1 MMWPAMPAAGPGLCS
16 GLRKGEGEMRMTRPA
31 NAPSYDEDFVGWLE
45 DQARRARRGEAD
57 ELDLEN
63 IAEEFE
69 GMARSD
75 RREIRNR
82 LIVLLIHLLK
92 YSAQPRRRSSG
103 WPATI
108 GEQRS
113 RIATVIDD
121 SPSLKSFPGS
131 ILDQCYA
138 DARSRA
144 AIETGLPESNL
155 PERCPFGVDE
165 VHDLRWLPPRQPLDR

>member
-1 MMWPAMPAAGPGLCS
+1 
-16 GLRKGEGEMRMTRPA
+16 MRMTRPG
-31 NAPSYDEDFVGWLE
+31 NAPSYDQDFVAWLE
-45 DQARRARRGEAD
+45 DQARRARRGETG
-57 ELDLEN
+57 ELDFEN
-63 IAEEFE
+63 IAEELE

-82 LIVLLIHLLK
+82 LIVLLIQLLK

-121 SPSLKSFPGS
+121 SPSLRPFSGS
-131 ILDQCYA
+131 ILDQCYV
-138 DARSRA
+138 DARPRA
-144 AIETGLPESNL
+144 ALETGLSESSF
-155 PERCPFGVDE
+155 PERCPFGVGE
-165 VHDLRWLPPRQPLDR
+165 VLDQCWLPRRTREGGE

>member
-1 MMWPAMPAAGPGLCS
+1 
-16 GLRKGEGEMRMTRPA
+16 MRMTRRG
-31 NAPSYDEDFVGWLE
+31 NAPSYDQDFVAWLE
-45 DQARRARRGEAD
+45 DQAQRARRGEAG

-63 IAEEFE
+63 IAEELE

-75 RREIRNR
+75 RPEIRNR

-103 WPATI
+103 WLATI

-113 RIATVIDD
+113 LIATVIDD
-121 SPSLKSFPGS
+121 SSSLKSFPGS
-131 ILDQCYA
+131 VLDQSYV

-144 AIETGLPESNL
+144 ALVGDVLDP
-155 PERCPFGVDE
+155 
-165 VHDLRWLPPRQPLDR
+165 RWLPRRTREGGD

>member
-1 MMWPAMPAAGPGLCS
+1 MPGPG
-16 GLRKGEGEMRMTRPA
+16 
-31 NAPSYDEDFVGWLE
+31 NAPSYEDDFVAWLE
-45 DQARRARRGEAD
+45 DQAQRARRGET
-57 ELDLEN
+57 EGLDLEN
-63 IAEEFE
+63 IAEELE

-82 LIVLLIHLLK
+82 LVVLLIHLLK

-103 WPATI
+103 WLATI

-131 ILDQCYA
+131 ILDHCYA

-144 AIETGLPESNL
+144 ALETGLPESDF
-155 PERCPFGVDE
+155 PERCPYGVDQ
-165 VHDLRWLPPRQPLDR
+165 VLDPRWLPSGTG

>member
-1 MMWPAMPAAGPGLCS
+1 MPMTQPG
-16 GLRKGEGEMRMTRPA
+16 
-31 NAPSYDEDFVGWLE
+31 NAVPYEEDFVAWLE
-45 DQARRARRGEAD
+45 DQARRARRGKAA

-63 IAEEFE
+63 IAEELE

-75 RREIRNR
+75 RREIRDR
-82 LIVLLIHLLK
+82 LIVLLIHLLTDPAEPK
-92 YSAQPRRRSSG
+92 GRSSG
-103 WPATI
+103 WLATI
-108 GEQRS
+108 GEQRG

-131 ILDQCYA
+131 ILERCYV

-144 AIETGLPESNL
+144 ALEIGLPETDL

-165 VHDLRWLPPRQPLDR
+165 LLDARWLPPRTREGGD

>member
-1 MMWPAMPAAGPGLCS
+1 
-16 GLRKGEGEMRMTRPA
+16 MRMTRPG
-31 NAPSYDEDFVGWLE
+31 NAPPYEEDFVAWLE
-45 DQARRARRGEAD
+45 DQARRARRCEVGG
-57 ELDLEN
+57 LDLEN
-63 IAEEFE
+63 IAEELE

-92 YSAQPRRRSSG
+92 YSAQPRRRSAG
-103 WPATI
+103 WLATI

-131 ILDQCYA
+131 ILDHCYV
-138 DARSRA
+138 DARLRA
-144 AIETGLPESNL
+144 ALETGLPESEF
-155 PERCPFGVDE
+155 PERSPFGVDQ
-165 VHDLRWLPPRQPLDR
+165 VLDPRWLPSRIRARRR

>member
-1 MMWPAMPAAGPGLCS
+1 
-16 GLRKGEGEMRMTRPA
+16 MTRTA

-45 DQARRARRGEAD
+45 DQAQRARRGQAG

-63 IAEEFE
+63 IAEELE

-103 WPATI
+103 WLATI

-131 ILDQCYA
+131 ILEHCYA

-144 AIETGLPESNL
+144 ALETGLPESGF
-155 PERCPFGVDE
+155 PERCPFGVDQLL
-165 VHDLRWLPPRQPLDR
+165 DRRWLPRRTRTGEH

>member
-1 MMWPAMPAAGPGLCS
+1 
-16 GLRKGEGEMRMTRPA
+16 MTRPG
-31 NAPSYDEDFVGWLE
+31 NAPSYEEDFVAWLE
-45 DQARRARRGEAD
+45 DQARWARRGEAG
-57 ELDLEN
+57 ELDLDN
-63 IAEEFE
+63 IAEELE

-92 YSAQPRRRSSG
+92 YSAEPRRRWSG
-103 WPATI
+103 WLATI

-121 SPSLKSFPGS
+121 NPSLKSFPGS
-131 ILDQCYA
+131 ILEHCYA
-138 DARSRA
+138 DARCRA
-144 AIETGLPESNL
+144 ALETGLPESDF

-165 VHDLRWLPPRQPLDR
+165 ALDRRWLPPRQPLDR

>member
-1 MMWPAMPAAGPGLCS
+1 
-16 GLRKGEGEMRMTRPA
+16 MTRPG
-31 NAPSYDEDFVGWLE
+31 NAVSYEEDFVAWLE
-45 DQARRARRGEAD
+45 DQAGRARRGKAA

-63 IAEEFE
+63 IAEELE

-92 YSAQPRRRSSG
+92 YSAQPKRRSAG
-103 WPATI
+103 WLATI

-131 ILDQCYA
+131 ILERCYG

-144 AIETGLPESNL
+144 ALETGLPETDL

-165 VHDLRWLPPRQPLDR
+165 VLDPRWLPPRTREGGD

>member
-1 MMWPAMPAAGPGLCS
+1 MARPG
-16 GLRKGEGEMRMTRPA
+16 
-31 NAPSYDEDFVGWLE
+31 NAVSYDEDFVAWLE
-45 DQARRARRGEAD
+45 DQARRARHGKAG

-63 IAEEFE
+63 IAEELE

-92 YSAQPRRRSSG
+92 YSAQPKRRSSG
-103 WPATI
+103 WLATI

-113 RIATVIDD
+113 RIATVIND

-131 ILDQCYA
+131 ILEHCYA
-138 DARSRA
+138 DARSRTA
-144 AIETGLPESNL
+144 LETGLPETDL
-155 PERCPFGVDE
+155 PEGCPFGVDQ
-165 VHDLRWLPPRQPLDR
+165 VLDPRWLPPRTREGGH